1 MMNDISTAAAI
12 QTEGCRSIPNLVGL
26 TGGVGMGK
34 STVSEY
40 LKQRY
45 QLPILDAD
53 LLAREAVEPG
63 SEVLTRLVERYGSEI
78 LLPAGQLNRAHL
90 GDIVFNNS
98 AERQWL
104 EQQIHPYVRHR
115 LEAELQTL
123 ADQGCTTAV
132 LVIPLLF
139 EAGMTDLVTEIW
151 VVHSLT
157 AQQIERLKQRDQL
170 NPEQIQARIS
180 SQMAIE
186 QKIKQADVVLANVS
200 TPEALFQQVDQAVAA
215 LMAKPVA

>member
-1 MMNDISTAAAI
+1 MNDISTAAAI